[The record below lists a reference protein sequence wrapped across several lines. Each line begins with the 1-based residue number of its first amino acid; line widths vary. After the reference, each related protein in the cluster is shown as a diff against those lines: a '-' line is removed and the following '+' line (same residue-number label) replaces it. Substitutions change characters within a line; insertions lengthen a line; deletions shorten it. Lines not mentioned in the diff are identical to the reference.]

1 MVGLKRFEPRMYL
14 LKTVEEAK
22 TKITQRTEK
31 EINLCITWV
40 TKSWISQLVNAHNDD
55 KWHNFLSIWNDVD
68 E

>member
-14 LKTVEEAK
+14 LETVEEAK

-40 TKSWISQLVNAHNDD
+40 TKSWIPQLVNAHNDD
-55 KWHNFLSIWNDVD
+55 K
-68 E
+68 